1 MNAAGLNQCIFKA
14 CFIRAVGILIS
25 VSAQPRHLLIDFKKL
40 TQPLFIECVLC
51 VLFCVLWRIQTSMSP
66 LLDPKVSRMHN

>member
-25 VSAQPRHLLIDFKKL
+25 VSAQPRHLLIDFK
-40 TQPLFIECVLC
+40 
-51 VLFCVLWRIQTSMSP
+51 
-66 LLDPKVSRMHN
+66 N